1 VLLSEEVLLRRMI
14 FSLPRAERGAEEI
27 QREGDA
33 DAGAAVRLDGTH
45 RGHAHVAVSPTP
57 YALRHTPS
65 NLHPTPYTPP
75 TGRNASV
82 YMCYSKSV
90 AASTASRAQVLRVKK
105 ERSVTRGDEA

>member
-1 VLLSEEVLLRRMI
+1 MLLSEEVLLRRMI

-57 YALRHTPS
+57 YALHPTPYALRPLIYT
-65 NLHPTPYTPP
+65 LHPTPLRLAGTH
-75 TGRNASV
+75 RCICV
-82 YMCYSKSV
+82 IQK
-90 AASTASRAQVLRVKK
+90 VLPHPLRQEPKCCV
-105 ERSVTRGDEA
+105 